1 MAAVTID
8 RARTQALCWLLDDL
22 LDAEDDLVTLLARP
36 RAVAGWRRE
45 RLVAFCARV
54 GEALV
59 EG

>member
-1 MAAVTID
+1 MAADTID

-22 LDAEDDLVTLLARP
+22 LDAEDDLVTLLAKP

-54 GEALV
+54 G
-59 EG
+59 